1 MNEKCNFAYKYV
13 RHNTKIRLV
22 KKFKLFF
29 NNYILRGVFWIVVFT
44 IISLLTIFF
53 YKQNLNNSS
62 YKSWID
68 GIISGIVTAII
79 LFIIQILW
87 KKNLLVFIENL
98 LYQDVKIEGEWNG
111 FIVPFIGLD
120 ELDKMQKEI
129 AWRRF
134 KAMRKHNS
142 FQTENNTE
150 SADTQ
155 TSNEM
160 TTAATIYD
168 EKTGKEE
175 KVEAEI
181 IYDKK
186 DLKSNH
192 STKEKTII
200 SISAKPIVVRAEL
213 KRNGHKITGKI
224 IEIGGASDIHT
235 YEVNG
240 TFKNLILTASYESS
254 SENHIDRGALSLMLI
269 NNGNLLEGFF
279 SSYNDSDHCMSPMKC
294 YLYKRSSRTNEN

>member
-1 MNEKCNFAYKYV
+1 MK
-13 RHNTKIRLV
+13 KI
-22 KKFKLFF
+22 KSFF
-29 NNYILRGVFWIVVFT
+29 NNYILKGIFWIT
-44 IISLLTIFF
+44 IFAIIALISIFF
-53 YKQNLNNSS
+53 YKQDLDTNT

-79 LFIIQILW
+79 LFIVQILW

-129 AWRRF
+129 AWSRF
-134 KAMRKHNS
+134 KAMRKNNS
-142 FQTENNTE
+142 FQSEENTE
-150 SADTQ
+150 E
-155 TSNEM
+155 SNTATNNHM

-186 DLKSNH
+186 DKKSNQL
-192 STKEKTII
+192 TKEKTVI

-240 TFKNLILTASYESS
+240 SFKNLILTASYESS
-254 SENHIDRGALSLMLI
+254 SESHIDRGALSLMLV
-269 NNGNLLEGFF
+269 NNGNLFEGFF
-279 SSYNDSDHCMSPMKC
+279 SSYNDSEHCMSPMKC
-294 YLYKRSSRTNEN
+294 YLYKRSSRTYEN

>member
-1 MNEKCNFAYKYV
+1 M
-13 RHNTKIRLV
+13 
-22 KKFKLFF
+22 KKFKSFF
-29 NNYILRGVFWIVVFT
+29 NNYILKGLFWIIIFGV
-44 IISLLTIFF
+44 ISLLIIFF
-53 YKQNLNNSS
+53 YQQNLNTST

-68 GIISGIVTAII
+68 GIISGVVTAII
-79 LFIIQILW
+79 LFIIQVFW

-120 ELDKMQKEI
+120 ELDKMQKEL
-129 AWRRF
+129 AWSRF
-134 KAMRKHNS
+134 KEMRKKNS
-142 FQTENNTE
+142 FKSEE
-150 SADTQ
+150 SLKPESKD
-155 TSNEM
+155 NETNPM
-160 TTAATIYD
+160 TTSATIYD

-186 DLKSNH
+186 NNSSNQ
-192 STKEKTII
+192 STKERSFI

-269 NNGNLLEGFF
+269 QNGNLLEGFF
-279 SSYNDSDHCMSPMKC
+279 SSYNDNDHCMSPMKC
-294 YLYKRSSRTNEN
+294 YLYKRSSRTNDI

>member
-1 MNEKCNFAYKYV
+1 M
-13 RHNTKIRLV
+13 
-22 KKFKLFF
+22 KKFKSFF
-29 NNYILRGVFWIVVFT
+29 NNYILKGLFWIIIFGV
-44 IISLLTIFF
+44 ISLLIIFF
-53 YKQNLNNSS
+53 YQQNLNTST

-68 GIISGIVTAII
+68 GIISGVVTAII
-79 LFIIQILW
+79 LFIIQVLW

-120 ELDKMQKEI
+120 ELDKMQKEL
-129 AWRRF
+129 AWSRF
-134 KAMRKHNS
+134 KEMRKKNS
-142 FQTENNTE
+142 FKSEE
-150 SADTQ
+150 SLKPESKD
-155 TSNEM
+155 NETNPM
-160 TTAATIYD
+160 TTSATIYD
-168 EKTGKEE
+168 DKTGKEE

-186 DLKSNH
+186 NNSSNQ
-192 STKEKTII
+192 STKERSFI

-269 NNGNLLEGFF
+269 QNGNLLEGFF
-279 SSYNDSDHCMSPMKC
+279 SSYNDNDHCMSPMKC
-294 YLYKRSSRTNEN
+294 YLYKRSSRTNDI

>member
-1 MNEKCNFAYKYV
+1 M
-13 RHNTKIRLV
+13 
-22 KKFKLFF
+22 KKFKSFF
-29 NNYILRGVFWIVVFT
+29 NNYILKGLFWIIIFGV
-44 IISLLTIFF
+44 ISLLIIFF
-53 YKQNLNNSS
+53 YQQNLNTST

-68 GIISGIVTAII
+68 GIISGVVTAII
-79 LFIIQILW
+79 LFIIQVLW

-120 ELDKMQKEI
+120 ELDKMQKEL
-129 AWRRF
+129 AWSRF
-134 KAMRKHNS
+134 KEMRKKNS
-142 FQTENNTE
+142 FKSEE
-150 SADTQ
+150 SLKPESKDHET
-155 TSNEM
+155 NPM
-160 TTAATIYD
+160 TTSATIYD

-186 DLKSNH
+186 NNSSNQ
-192 STKEKTII
+192 STKERSFI

-269 NNGNLLEGFF
+269 QNGNLLEGFF
-279 SSYNDSDHCMSPMKC
+279 SSYNDNDHCMSPMKC
-294 YLYKRSSRTNEN
+294 YLYKRSSRTNDI

>member
-1 MNEKCNFAYKYV
+1 M
-13 RHNTKIRLV
+13 
-22 KKFKLFF
+22 KKFKSFF
-29 NNYILRGVFWIVVFT
+29 NNYILKGLFWIIIFGV
-44 IISLLTIFF
+44 ISLLIIFF
-53 YKQNLNNSS
+53 YQQNLNTST

-68 GIISGIVTAII
+68 GIISGVVTAII
-79 LFIIQILW
+79 LFIIQVLW

-120 ELDKMQKEI
+120 ELDKMQKEL
-129 AWRRF
+129 AWSRF
-134 KAMRKHNS
+134 KEMRKKNS
-142 FQTENNTE
+142 FKSEE
-150 SADTQ
+150 SLKPESKD
-155 TSNEM
+155 NETNPM
-160 TTAATIYD
+160 TTSATIYD

-186 DLKSNH
+186 NNSSNQ
-192 STKEKTII
+192 STKERSFI

-269 NNGNLLEGFF
+269 QNGNLLEGFF
-279 SSYNDSDHCMSPMKC
+279 SSYNDNDHCMSPMKC
-294 YLYKRSSRTNEN
+294 YLYKRSSRTNDI